1 MILLALVVALA
12 ALMMAAAPAL
22 ADDNGLDCRNV
33 SGPGIRCDHQLF
45 LPVNNQ
51 FAFCNDNFVF
61 DCRRVEGF
69 NSFFEPTPALEF
81 NQEAENTGNVTIS
94 TAVSQTGNNS
104 NQCVAPL
111 QFGNTGNVQNAQG
124 FTTFGSTPFF
134 FNNNDNNINDNNDN
148 GFFDHHRRF
157 LFPFFNNG
165 LNNNDIEFEGSS
177 MTFTPTL
184 TNTCNQAVEQAG
196 AAGD

>member
-1 MILLALVVALA
+1 MRKMILLALVVALA
-12 ALMMAAAPAL
+12 ALMMAAAPAM
-22 ADDNGLDCRNV
+22 ADDNEHNHFFDHHVNRFDGL
-33 SGPGIRCDHQLF
+33 F
-45 LPVNNQ
+45 
-51 FAFCNDNFVF
+51 
-61 DCRRVEGF
+61 F
-69 NSFFEPTPALEF
+69 NRFFEPTPALEF
-81 NQEAENTGNVTIS
+81 NQEAENTGNVTVS

-134 FNNNDNNINDNNDN
+134 FNNNDINDINDN
-148 GFFDHHRRF
+148 GFFDHRRF